1 MVKFEQ
7 VRQEVEKIREKN
19 IVKLS
24 NNQPMNYHI
33 IYDTFSQT
41 LEPVYFWTLDFLRAD
56 APNGLGLHV
65 EKIEEEFEASAGGGY
80 YGELGARASAMQD
93 RAMAMLRQI
102 NAIIK
107 EIVNL
112 IYDLKEYEMRLETYD
127 NLDSNKQSDIDERRT
142 AELSLRSIWMDQ
154 VDIKKGIGSINNLT
168 RGDLQFVTLRDAFM
182 QAKDLKDAKKLDLN
196 KRVKSLLEKK
206 LSEYLQWKNYSEKEL
221 RKRYSI
227 ERNYLKSQIASLK
240 LYTKWAKPYLRAS
253 QKLGMKDIGNTKLP
267 NPDIVAAFNNMQMEL
282 SLFAK
287 REIKPGSVFPE
298 YSKIEF
304 EDKYYSCLQVDFKYR
319 TVPHSVRGGQSTHYA
334 HMGTVDVYFKAYAM
348 TQKEIDKIEK
358 EEVFENMNMVDEL
371 TDVSLKDLQEDID
384 IYLGGEDKS
393 TEDDKKENF
402 TSYLKEIFK
411 VFKIKPFSGFK
422 RKASNYEVEKVM
434 GAAKGAAKQNC
445 LILYDVFKK
454 AHRMITW

>member
-371 TDVSLKDLQEDID
+371 TDVSLKDLQ
-384 IYLGGEDKS
+384 
-393 TEDDKKENF
+393 
-402 TSYLKEIFK
+402 
-411 VFKIKPFSGFK
+411 
-422 RKASNYEVEKVM
+422 
-434 GAAKGAAKQNC
+434 
-445 LILYDVFKK
+445 
-454 AHRMITW
+454 